1 MEDENEL
8 AKSMDKI
15 HSIAFL
21 SIDEHCGLIE

>member
-8 AKSMDKI
+8 AKLMDKI

-21 SIDEHCGLIE
+21 SIDESLCPH